1 MRPFIVASDDEI
13 DLLILPVGP
22 CPVEPI
28 SLRYDVTTETK
39 RITFLKLRAGLDRP
53 YFLLRRQNNV
63 EGDSQLT
70 KGADV
75 GAVDSNSFGTEFPCR
90 KRVSYN
96 TARGWWERGRTLDR
110 LLILHRTYFRLDLC
124 IDDRET
130 LSRGD
135 RD

>member
-1 MRPFIVASDDEI
+1 M
-13 DLLILPVGP
+13 
-22 CPVEPI
+22 
-28 SLRYDVTTETK
+28 
-39 RITFLKLRAGLDRP
+39 RAGLDRP

-63 EGDSQLT
+63 ERDSQLT

-75 GAVDSNSFGTEFPCR
+75 GAVDSKSFGTELPCR
-90 KRVSYN
+90 RRVSYN
-96 TARGWWERGRTLDR
+96 TAGGWWERGRTVDR

-135 RD
+135 RDLVVVSVTEERMTWQALGDTVVVEKELDRCFRDVTVQMLA

>member
-1 MRPFIVASDDEI
+1 M
-13 DLLILPVGP
+13 
-22 CPVEPI
+22 
-28 SLRYDVTTETK
+28 
-39 RITFLKLRAGLDRP
+39 KLRAGLDRP

-63 EGDSQLT
+63 ERDSQLT

-75 GAVDSNSFGTEFPCR
+75 GAVDSKSFGTEFPCR

-96 TARGWWERGRTLDR
+96 TARGWWERGRTVDR

-130 LSRGD
+130 LSRGHRDSNGVVVSVTEERMTWQELGDTVVVEKELD
-135 RD
+135 RCFRGVTVQMLA